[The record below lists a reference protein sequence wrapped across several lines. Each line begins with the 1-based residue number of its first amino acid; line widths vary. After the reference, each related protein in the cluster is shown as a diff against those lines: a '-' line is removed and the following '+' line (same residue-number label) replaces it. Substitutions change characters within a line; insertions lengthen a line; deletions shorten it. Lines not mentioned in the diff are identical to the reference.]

1 MKGSSVVEEDMEELE
16 AEVLGDAGGGVY
28 DEREA
33 VGVYVP
39 EGLVP

>member
-1 MKGSSVVEEDMEELE
+1 MEEVE
-16 AEVLGDAGGGVY
+16 AEVLGDTGGGVVY